1 MRQKFKQLRSFYTSH
16 VKSAFVTNSS
26 WIVVEQIYRMGLSLI
41 VGVLTARYLGPSN
54 LGLITYAATY
64 VAAFMPLATLSME
77 YVVIK
82 DLVDRPKQAGEILGS
97 GIFMRI
103 ISGFISLV
111 FIIAFVTILK
121 PGDQTYIVVTA
132 LNSLSLIAGA
142 FTLVDC
148 WLQAQLRSKYATI
161 IKSVGYTCMSLY
173 KVYLLATHK
182 SVLWFA
188 FATSLDLIIIAGLYV
203 YLLLVKNKLNLTI
216 NKSTMKHLIQ
226 QSYPFIITGL
236 MIVVYGQLDRLFL
249 EYYHGEKALGLY
261 GVGSNLSYIWQFIP
275 AAIITSARPLIL
287 AAKNNQNGNYM
298 KRLKQLYAFIWWLSV
313 TVAVFFSIFS
323 DLVVKILYGS
333 EYAGAAIVLK
343 IISWSQGFSLLGG
356 ARSIWLL
363 AENKNKYLVPSQIIS
378 AIFSVTVNLLL
389 IPVYGAIGAAISM
402 LLTQIFV
409 ALISTLFMK
418 QTRESTR
425 IILDAIL
432 LKGVR

>member
-1 MRQKFKQLRSFYTSH
+1 MRHKLKQFKDFYSSH
-16 VKSAFVTNSS
+16 VKSAFVTNTS
-26 WIVVEQIYRMGLSLI
+26 WIVAEQIYRMGLSLV

-64 VAAFMPLATLSME
+64 VTAFMPLASLSME

-82 DLVDRPKQAGEILGS
+82 DLVDKPKDAGEILGS
-97 GIFMRI
+97 GIFMRVI
-103 ISGFISLV
+103 AGTISLML
-111 FIIAFVTILK
+111 IIALVGVMK
-121 PGDQTYIVVTA
+121 PGDQTYIIVTA

-161 IKSVGYTCMSLY
+161 IKSLGYTCMSAY

-188 FATSLDLIIIAGLYV
+188 FSTSLDLIIIAGLYV
-203 YLLLVKNKLNLTI
+203 YLLSIKNKLKLTL
-216 NKSTMKHLIQ
+216 NKNTMKHLLH
-226 QSYPFIITGL
+226 QSYPFMITGL

-249 EYYHGEKALGLY
+249 ENYHGEKALGLY

-313 TVAVFFSIFS
+313 AVAIFFSIFS
-323 DLVVKILYGS
+323 DLVVNILYGS
-333 EYAGAAIVLK
+333 EYAGAAVVLK
-343 IISWSQGFSLLGG
+343 IIAWSQGFSLLGG

-378 AIFSVTVNLLL
+378 AIFSVAVNLML
-389 IPVYGAIGAAISM
+389 IPVYGAVGAAISM
-402 LLTQIFV
+402 LLTQMFV

-418 QTRESTR
+418 QTRESTM
-425 IILDAIL
+425 IIIDAIL
-432 LKGVR
+432 LRGIK

>member
-1 MRQKFKQLRSFYTSH
+1 MRQKFRQIRSFYTSH

-313 TVAVFFSIFS
+313 AVAIFFSIFS
-323 DLVVKILYGS
+323 DLVVSILYGS

-378 AIFSVTVNLLL
+378 AIFSVAVNLLL

-418 QTRESTR
+418 QTRESTW

-432 LKGVR
+432 LKGIR

>member
-1 MRQKFKQLRSFYTSH
+1 MRQKVNQLRSFYTSH

-26 WIVVEQIYRMGLSLI
+26 WIVAEQIYRMGLSLI

-82 DLVDRPKQAGEILGS
+82 DLVDKPKQAGEILGS

-103 ISGFISLV
+103 ISGSISLF
-111 FIIAFVTILK
+111 FIIAIVAVLK
-121 PGDQTYIVVTA
+121 PGDHTYIIVTA

-203 YLLLVKNKLNLTI
+203 YLLLVKNKLKLTI
-216 NKSTMKHLIQ
+216 NKRTMKHLLQ

-249 EYYHGEKALGLY
+249 DHYHGEKALGLY

-313 TVAVFFSIFS
+313 AVAIFFSIFS
-323 DLVVKILYGS
+323 DLVVKTLYGS
-333 EYAGAAIVLK
+333 EYAGAAVVLK
-343 IISWSQGFSLLGG
+343 IIAWSQGFSLLGG

-378 AIFSVTVNLLL
+378 AVFSVSVNLIL
-389 IPVYGAIGAAISM
+389 IPVYGAVGAAISM
-402 LLTQIFV
+402 LLTQMFV
-409 ALISTLFMK
+409 SLISTLFMK

-425 IILDAIL
+425 IILDAIFL
-432 LKGVR
+432 RGVK